1 MRGLTGLIQ
10 TAYCFP
16 FVSAVMLLDTIAN
29 PVKAAG
35 FQNKPKGGTNG
46 WVLLTVLL
54 IFYQVPLSTPRFR
67 SWPGYKVER
76 EEEGGK
82 VLTSYK

>member
-1 MRGLTGLIQ
+1 MRSLTGLIQ

-16 FVSAVMLLDTIAN
+16 FISAVTLLDTIAN

-35 FQNKPKGGTNG
+35 FQKKPKGGTNG

-54 IFYQVPLSTPRFR
+54 ISYQVPLSTLRF
-67 SWPGYKVER
+67 
-76 EEEGGK
+76 
-82 VLTSYK
+82 